1 MYLYQRR
8 NCGYN
13 HGLFIVFVPEKAWNC
28 GYNHG
33 LFTRLLC
40 QRRVGT
46 VAIFM
51 YCCLDS
57 GKIFMYYGWACLE
70 VPYWSLEQTTQNQTE
85 QGGEPRPGWGQ
96 TATEMTHHRLNQPL
110 YRMFCRYAINIINN
124 ADGVTVTASL
134 PCVVIR
140 TDITPAVHGC
150 HGNFIF
156 DYQEYHVHMTN
167 FIWLQSWGVIFK
179 QTS

>member
-1 MYLYQRR
+1 MAIIMDCPQ
-8 NCGYN
+8 
-13 HGLFIVFVPEKAWNC
+13 
-28 GYNHG
+28 
-33 LFTRLLC
+33 LLC

-85 QGGEPRPGWGQ
+85 LGGEPRPGWGQ

-140 TDITPAVHGC
+140 ILILLCMAAMVTSFLTIR
-150 HGNFIF
+150 NI
-156 DYQEYHVHMTN
+156 MS
-167 FIWLQSWGVIFK
+167 IWL
-179 QTS
+179 TSYDYNPGFYI